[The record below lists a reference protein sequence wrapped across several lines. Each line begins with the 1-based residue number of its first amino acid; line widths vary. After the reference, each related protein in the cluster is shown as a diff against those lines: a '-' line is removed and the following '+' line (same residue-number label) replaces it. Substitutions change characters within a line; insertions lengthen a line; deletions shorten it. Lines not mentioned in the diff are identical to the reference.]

1 MGGPRVGLY
10 LRLSREDEGAG
21 ESMSIEN
28 QRAYLLDYAAGR
40 GWPVAKI
47 YADDGYTGTNFR
59 RPSFQA
65 LLSDIEE
72 GRIDLVLT
80 KDLSRLGRDQAG
92 TVYYYQ
98 CYFPAHGVRY
108 IAAAEGFDTAAGQ
121 SAIAL
126 PFLAAANDFYT
137 ADISRKVRAALDTR
151 RKQGLFIG
159 ASPPLGYRKDPDHK
173 GHLLPDPATAW
184 AAQAVFSTYLSL
196 ASVRGT
202 ARALTKA
209 GVPTPAQCKG
219 GPAGTWS
226 DTMVRRVLTNPT
238 YAGHLTQNRS
248 EKAGYKVDR
257 RRYHSSDQWTVV
269 PHTHPPLVSQAD
281 FDRVQA
287 LLAVRSYTPNAGP
300 PHLLTGLAFCG
311 ACGSAMAYVKEGNR
325 LFLVCRSSRKTGA
338 CSSHRIPERKVLAAL
353 KGELERLTAGIEL
366 SLLLP
371 PPSRESDKAR
381 LALEGELRLLR
392 QAGAALY
399 RDRAAGAL
407 DQEEFSALL
416 EENRRAA
423 RLVEVRLA
431 ALSPPESPPAVLPD
445 LLARSA
451 LLTLVERIELGEGGA
466 LTISFRFR
474 DPHLCHTSRGGL

>member
-28 QRAYLLDYAAGR
+28 QRSYLLDYAAGR
-40 GWPVAKI
+40 GWTVEQI
-47 YADDGYTGTNFR
+47 YQDDGWTGTNFR
-59 RPSFQA
+59 RPGFQA
-65 LLSDIEE
+65 LLADIEA

-108 IAAAEGFDTAAGQ
+108 VAAAEGFDTAAGQ

-151 RKQGLFIG
+151 RKGGLFIG
-159 ASPPLGYRKDPDHK
+159 AAPPLGYRKDPDHK
-173 GHLLPDPATAW
+173 GHLLPNPATAW
-184 AAQAVFSTYLSL
+184 VAQAVFSTYL
-196 ASVRGT
+196 AHTSVRGT
-202 ARALTKA
+202 ARALAAA

-219 GPAGTWS
+219 GPPGVWS

-257 RRYHSSDQWTVV
+257 RRYHGPDQWTVV
-269 PHTHPPLVSQAD
+269 PNTHPPLVSQSN

-287 LLAVRSYTPNAGP
+287 LLAVRSYTPKGGP
-300 PHLLTGLAFCG
+300 PHRLTGLAFCG
-311 ACGSAMAYVKEGNR
+311 SCHSPMAYVKEGKR
-325 LFLVCRSSRKTGA
+325 LYLVCRRARTGGG
-338 CSSHRIPERKVLAAL
+338 CTSHRMAEDKILAAL
-353 KGELERLTAGIEL
+353 KKELDRLAAGVV
-366 SLLLP
+366 LP
-371 PPSRESDKAR
+371 APTPPAENAKAR
-381 LALEGELRLLR
+381 RELEGELRLLR
-392 QAGAALY
+392 QAGADLY
-399 RDRAAGAL
+399 RDRAAGL
-407 DQEEFSALL
+407 LEPEEFPALL
-416 EENRRAA
+416 EAHRAA
-423 RLVEVRLA
+423 VRQVEGRLV
-431 ALSPPESPPAVLPD
+431 ALTPPEPSPAVLPD
-445 LLARSA
+445 LLSRSA
-451 LLTLVERIELGEGGA
+451 LLTLVERVEIGADGA
-466 LTISFRFR
+466 LTLTFRFR

>member
-40 GWPVAKI
+40 GWTVAQI
-47 YADDGYTGTNFR
+47 YQDDGWTGTNFR
-59 RPSFQA
+59 RPGFQA
-65 LLSDIEE
+65 LLADIEA

-108 IAAAEGFDTAAGQ
+108 VAAAEGFDTAAGQ

-151 RKQGLFIG
+151 RKGGLFIG
-159 ASPPLGYRKDPDHK
+159 AAPPLGYRKDPDRK
-173 GHLLPDPATAW
+173 GHLLPDPNTAW
-184 AAQAVFSTYLSL
+184 VAQAVFSTYLTRT
-196 ASVRGT
+196 SVRGT
-202 ARALTKA
+202 ARALTES

-219 GPAGTWS
+219 RPPGVWS

-257 RRYHSSDQWTVV
+257 RRYHRPEDWTVV
-269 PHTHPPLVSQAD
+269 PNTHTPLISQAD

-287 LLAVRSYTPNAGP
+287 LLAVRSYTPKSGP
-300 PHLLTGLAFCG
+300 PHRLTGLVFCG
-311 ACGSAMAYVKEGNR
+311 DCHSPMAYVKEGKK
-325 LFLVCRSSRKTGA
+325 LYLVCRRSRTNGG
-338 CSSHRIPERKVLAAL
+338 CTSHRMAEDKILSAL
-353 KGELERLTAGIEL
+353 KKELDRLTAGVV
-366 SLLLP
+366 LP
-371 PPSRESDKAR
+371 APAPAQEDMKTRR
-381 LALEGELRLLR
+381 ALEGELRLLR

-399 RDRAAGAL
+399 RDRVAEVL
-407 DQEEFSALL
+407 EPEEFAALL
-416 EENRRAA
+416 EAHRAA
-423 RLVEVRLA
+423 VRQVEGRLA
-431 ALSPPESPPAVLPD
+431 ALIPPAAPPPSLPD
-445 LLARSA
+445 LLSRPA
-451 LLTLVERIELGEGGA
+451 LLALVERIEIGAGGS
-466 LTISFRFR
+466 LTLSFRFR
-474 DPHLCHTSRGGL
+474 DPHFCHTSRGGL

>member
-10 LRLSREDEGAG
+10 LRLSREDDGEK

-28 QRAYLLDYAAGR
+28 QRTYLMDYAAQR
-40 GWPVAKI
+40 GWPVVKV

-59 RPSFQA
+59 RPGFQA
-65 LLSDIEE
+65 LLADIEG

-137 ADISRKVRAALDTR
+137 ADISRKVRSALDTR

-159 ASPPLGYRKDPDHK
+159 SSSPLGYRKDPDHR
-173 GHLLPDPATAW
+173 GTLLPDQSTSW
-184 AAQAVFSTYLSL
+184 VAQAVFSTYLSL

-202 ARALTKA
+202 ARALTAA

-257 RRYHSSDQWTVV
+257 RRYHSPDQWTVV

-287 LLAVRSYTPNAGP
+287 LLAVRSYTPKVGP
-300 PHLLTGLAFCG
+300 THLLTGLVFCG
-311 ACGSAMAYVKEGNR
+311 RCGSAMAYRKEGNR
-325 LFLVCRSSRKTGA
+325 FFLVCRRSRRTGA
-338 CSSHRIPERKVLAAL
+338 CSSRRISESSILAVL
-353 KGELERLTAGIEL
+353 KEELDRLTSGIDPSIL
-366 SLLLP
+366 TP
-371 PPSRESDKAR
+371 PPSQEPDKAR
-381 LALEGELRLLR
+381 RALEGELRLLR

-399 RDRAAGAL
+399 RDQAAGVLA
-407 DQEEFSALL
+407 QEEFSALL

-423 RLVEVRLA
+423 RLVEGRLA
-431 ALSPPESPPAVLPD
+431 TLTPPEPPPAVLPD
-445 LLARSA
+445 LLSRPA
-451 LLTLVERIELGEGGA
+451 LLTLVERVEVGEGGI
-466 LTISFRFR
+466 LTLSFRFR
-474 DPHLCHTSRGGL
+474 DPRLCHTSRGGL